1 MRLRILSCNLDYH
14 MPTTTTLPL
23 PSADAAAAAAAA
35 VLALFGLYRKYPLIS
50 VLDSAELLHVG
61 SWRDP

>member
-1 MRLRILSCNLDYH
+1 

-50 VLDSAELLHVG
+50 VLDSAELLHV
-61 SWRDP
+61 